1 MRPAGGG
8 AGLSAR
14 HRPRP
19 GAWRWRLR
27 WLRWLRSLPS
37 DPRLSRLPRVLAAL
51 LALLLGSCA
60 EPALHDVVVRGGAIY
75 DGGGGEPFRGDLAI
89 DGDRIVALHPADRG
103 REVRGRLEI
112 DASGLAVAPGF
123 VNMLSWATASLLVDG
138 RAQSDL
144 RQGVTLEVFGEG
156 WSMGPL
162 SEEMKREMVARQ
174 GDLRFDVEWTTLGEY
189 LEHLERRG
197 VAPNVASFVGATT
210 VRIHELGHEDRPPT
224 AAELERMRE
233 LVRRAMA
240 EGALGVGS
248 SLIYA
253 PAYYADTDE
262 LVALA
267 AAAGESGGSYISHIR
282 NEGEEL
288 LEAID
293 ELIEIAR
300 RAGVRAEIYHL
311 KASRPENWDKLGAAI
326 AKIEA
331 ARAEG
336 LDIGADVY
344 TYPASA
350 TGLNAVMPPWAQE
363 GGHDAWVARLRDPE
377 TRERIRA
384 EIDMISPEKILL
396 VGFKSERLKPLTG
409 KTLAEVAADRG
420 VSPEVAAMDL
430 VVEDDSRVGAVYFS
444 MAEDNVRRKV
454 ALPWVT
460 FGSDAGA
467 PATEGVFLESMSH
480 PRAYGN
486 IARLLGRYVRDEG
499 LVPLPEAIRR
509 LTSLPAENLKV
520 RERGRL
526 ASGYFADVV
535 VFDPGKI
542 ADHATFSEPHRY
554 STGVLHVLVNGVPVL
569 AEGEPTGATP
579 GRVVRGPGWRGA
591 ESARPVD

>member
-1 MRPAGGG
+1 MRRA
-8 AGLSAR
+8 L
-14 HRPRP
+14 
-19 GAWRWRLR
+19 
-27 WLRWLRSLPS
+27 
-37 DPRLSRLPRVLAAL
+37 LAAL
-51 LALLLGSCA
+51 LALGLTACA
-60 EPALHDVVVRGGAIY
+60 EPALHDVVVRGGTLY
-75 DGGGGEPFRGDLAI
+75 DGGGGEPYAGDLAI
-89 DGDRIVALHPADRG
+89 DGDRITALVPAG
-103 REVRGRLEI
+103 RRPGVRGRLEI
-112 DASGLAVAPGF
+112 DAAGLAVAPGF

-138 RAQSDL
+138 RAQSDV

-162 SEEMKREMVARQ
+162 TAEMKEEMVARQ

-210 VRIHELGHEDRPPT
+210 VRIHELGHADRAPS
-224 AAELERMRE
+224 AEELERMRD
-233 LVRRAMA
+233 LVRQAMA

-253 PAYYADTDE
+253 PAYYAGTDE

-267 AAAGESGGSYISHIR
+267 AAAGQSGGSYISHIR
-282 NEGEEL
+282 SEGEGL

-311 KASRPENWDKLGAAI
+311 KASRPENWDKLEAAI
-326 AKIEA
+326 AKVEA

-336 LDIGADVY
+336 LDVGADVY

-350 TGLNAVMPPWAQE
+350 TGLNAIMPPWAQE
-363 GGHDAWVARLRDPE
+363 GGHDAWVARLRDPA

-384 EIDMISPEKILL
+384 EIDMISADKILL

-409 KTLAEVAADRG
+409 RTLAEVAAERG

-444 MAEDNVRRKV
+444 MSEDNVRRKV

-467 PATEGVFLESMSH
+467 PSAEGVFLKSMSH

-486 IARLLGRYVRDEG
+486 FARLLGRYVREEK

-509 LTSLPAENLKV
+509 LTSLPAANLKIAD
-520 RERGRL
+520 RGRL
-526 ASGYFADVV
+526 APGYFADVV
-535 VFDPGKI
+535 VFDPATI
-542 ADHATFSEPHRY
+542 ADHATFAEPHRY
-554 STGVLHVLVNGVPVL
+554 STGVRHVLVNGVPVL
-569 AEGEPTGATP
+569 ADGEPTGATP
-579 GRVVRGPGWRGA
+579 GRVVRGPGFRG
-591 ESARPVD
+591 

>member
-1 MRPAGGG
+1 MRRA
-8 AGLSAR
+8 L
-14 HRPRP
+14 
-19 GAWRWRLR
+19 
-27 WLRWLRSLPS
+27 
-37 DPRLSRLPRVLAAL
+37 LAAL
-51 LALLLGSCA
+51 LALGLTACA
-60 EPALHDVVVRGGAIY
+60 EPALHDVVVRGGTLY
-75 DGGGGEPFRGDLAI
+75 DGGGGEPYAGDLAI
-89 DGDRIVALHPADRG
+89 DGDRITALVPAG
-103 REVRGRLEI
+103 RRPGVRGRLEI
-112 DASGLAVAPGF
+112 DAAGLAVAPGF

-138 RAQSDL
+138 RAQSDV

-162 SEEMKREMVARQ
+162 TAEMKEEMVARQ

-210 VRIHELGHEDRPPT
+210 VRIHELGHADRAPS
-224 AAELERMRE
+224 AEELERMRD
-233 LVRRAMA
+233 LVRQAMA

-253 PAYYADTDE
+253 PAYYAGTDE

-267 AAAGESGGSYISHIR
+267 AAAGQSGGSYISHIR
-282 NEGEEL
+282 SEGEGL

-311 KASRPENWDKLGAAI
+311 KASRPENWDKLEAAI
-326 AKIEA
+326 AKVEA

-336 LDIGADVY
+336 LDVGADVY

-350 TGLNAVMPPWAQE
+350 TGLNAIMPPWTQE
-363 GGHDAWVARLRDPE
+363 GGHDAWVARLRDPA

-384 EIDMISPEKILL
+384 EIDMISADKILL

-409 KTLAEVAADRG
+409 RTLAEVAAERG

-444 MAEDNVRRKV
+444 MSEDNVRRKV

-467 PATEGVFLESMSH
+467 PSAEGVFLKSMSH

-486 IARLLGRYVRDEG
+486 FARLLGRYVREEK

-509 LTSLPAENLKV
+509 LTSLPAANLKIAD
-520 RERGRL
+520 RGRL
-526 ASGYFADVV
+526 APGYFADVV
-535 VFDPGKI
+535 VFDPATI
-542 ADHATFSEPHRY
+542 ADHATFAEPHRY
-554 STGVLHVLVNGVPVL
+554 STGVRHVLVNGVPVL
-569 AEGEPTGATP
+569 ADGEPTGATP
-579 GRVVRGPGWRGA
+579 GRVVRGPGFRG
-591 ESARPVD
+591 

>member
-1 MRPAGGG
+1 MRRA
-8 AGLSAR
+8 L
-14 HRPRP
+14 
-19 GAWRWRLR
+19 
-27 WLRWLRSLPS
+27 
-37 DPRLSRLPRVLAAL
+37 LAAL
-51 LALLLGSCA
+51 LALGLTACA
-60 EPALHDVVVRGGAIY
+60 EPALHDVVVRGGTLY
-75 DGGGGEPFRGDLAI
+75 DGGGGEPYAGDLAI
-89 DGDRIVALHPADRG
+89 DGDRITALVPAARRSG
-103 REVRGRLEI
+103 VRGRLEI
-112 DASGLAVAPGF
+112 DAAGLAVAPGF

-138 RAQSDL
+138 RAQSDV

-162 SEEMKREMVARQ
+162 TAEMKEEMVARQ

-210 VRIHELGHEDRPPT
+210 VRIHELGHADRAPS
-224 AAELERMRE
+224 AEELERMRD
-233 LVRRAMA
+233 LVRQAMA

-253 PAYYADTDE
+253 PAYYAGTDE

-267 AAAGESGGSYISHIR
+267 AAAGQSGGSYISHIR
-282 NEGEEL
+282 SEGEGL

-311 KASRPENWDKLGAAI
+311 KASRPENWDKLEAAI
-326 AKIEA
+326 AKVEA

-336 LDIGADVY
+336 LDVGADVY

-350 TGLNAVMPPWAQE
+350 TGLNAIMPPWAQE
-363 GGHDAWVARLRDPE
+363 GGHDAWVARLRDPA

-384 EIDMISPEKILL
+384 EIDMISADKILL

-409 KTLAEVAADRG
+409 RTLAEVAAERG

-444 MAEDNVRRKV
+444 MSEDNVRRKV

-467 PATEGVFLESMSH
+467 PSAEGVFLKSMSH

-486 IARLLGRYVRDEG
+486 FARLLGRYVREEK

-509 LTSLPAENLKV
+509 LTSLPAANLKIAD
-520 RERGRL
+520 RGRL
-526 ASGYFADVV
+526 APGYFADVV
-535 VFDPGKI
+535 VFDPATI
-542 ADHATFSEPHRY
+542 ADHATFAEPHRY
-554 STGVLHVLVNGVPVL
+554 STGVRHVLVNGVPVL
-569 AEGEPTGATP
+569 ADGEPTGATP
-579 GRVVRGPGWRGA
+579 GRVVRGPGFRG
-591 ESARPVD
+591 

>member
-1 MRPAGGG
+1 MRRA
-8 AGLSAR
+8 L
-14 HRPRP
+14 
-19 GAWRWRLR
+19 
-27 WLRWLRSLPS
+27 
-37 DPRLSRLPRVLAAL
+37 LAAL
-51 LALLLGSCA
+51 LALGLTACA
-60 EPALHDVVVRGGAIY
+60 EPALHDVVVRGGTLY
-75 DGGGGEPFRGDLAI
+75 DGGGGEPYAGDLAI
-89 DGDRIVALHPADRG
+89 DGDRITALVPAG
-103 REVRGRLEI
+103 RRPGVRGRLEI
-112 DASGLAVAPGF
+112 DAAGLAVAPGF

-138 RAQSDL
+138 RAQSDV

-162 SEEMKREMVARQ
+162 TAEMKEEMVARQ

-210 VRIHELGHEDRPPT
+210 VRIHELGHADRAPS
-224 AAELERMRE
+224 AEELERMRD
-233 LVRRAMA
+233 LVRQAMA

-253 PAYYADTDE
+253 PAYYAGTDE

-267 AAAGESGGSYISHIR
+267 AAAGQSGGSYISHIR
-282 NEGEEL
+282 SEGEGL

-311 KASRPENWDKLGAAI
+311 KASRPENWDKLEAAI
-326 AKIEA
+326 AKVEA

-336 LDIGADVY
+336 LDVGADVY

-350 TGLNAVMPPWAQE
+350 TGLNAIMPPWTQE
-363 GGHDAWVARLRDPE
+363 GGHDAWVARLRDPA

-384 EIDMISPEKILL
+384 EIDMISADKILL

-409 KTLAEVAADRG
+409 RTLAEVAAERG

-444 MAEDNVRRKV
+444 MSEDNVRRKV

-467 PATEGVFLESMSH
+467 PSAEGVFLKSMSH

-486 IARLLGRYVRDEG
+486 FARLLGRYVREEK
-499 LVPLPEAIRR
+499 LVPLAEAIRR
-509 LTSLPAENLKV
+509 LTSLPAANLKIAD
-520 RERGRL
+520 RGRL
-526 ASGYFADVV
+526 APGYFADVV
-535 VFDPGKI
+535 VFDPATI
-542 ADHATFSEPHRY
+542 ADHATFAEPHRY
-554 STGVLHVLVNGVPVL
+554 STGVRHVLVNGVPVL
-569 AEGEPTGATP
+569 ADGEPTGATP
-579 GRVVRGPGWRGA
+579 GRVVRGPGFRG
-591 ESARPVD
+591 

>member
-1 MRPAGGG
+1 MRRA
-8 AGLSAR
+8 L
-14 HRPRP
+14 
-19 GAWRWRLR
+19 
-27 WLRWLRSLPS
+27 
-37 DPRLSRLPRVLAAL
+37 LAAL
-51 LALLLGSCA
+51 LALGLTACA
-60 EPALHDVVVRGGAIY
+60 EPALHDVVVRGGTLY
-75 DGGGGEPFRGDLAI
+75 DGGGGEPYAGDLAI
-89 DGDRIVALHPADRG
+89 DGDRITALVPAG
-103 REVRGRLEI
+103 RRPGVRGRLEI
-112 DASGLAVAPGF
+112 DAAGLAVAPGF

-138 RAQSDL
+138 RAQSDV

-162 SEEMKREMVARQ
+162 TAEMKEEMVARQ

-210 VRIHELGHEDRPPT
+210 VRIHELGHADRAPS
-224 AAELERMRE
+224 AEELERMRD
-233 LVRRAMA
+233 LVRQAMA

-253 PAYYADTDE
+253 PAYYAGTDE

-267 AAAGESGGSYISHIR
+267 AAAGQSGGSYISHIR
-282 NEGEEL
+282 SEGEGL

-311 KASRPENWDKLGAAI
+311 KASRPENWDKLEAAI
-326 AKIEA
+326 AKVEA

-336 LDIGADVY
+336 LDVGADVY

-350 TGLNAVMPPWAQE
+350 TGLNAIMPPWAQE
-363 GGHDAWVARLRDPE
+363 GGHDAWVARLRDPA

-384 EIDMISPEKILL
+384 EIDMISADKILL

-409 KTLAEVAADRG
+409 RTLAEVAAERG

-444 MAEDNVRRKV
+444 MSEDNVRRKV

-467 PATEGVFLESMSH
+467 PSAEGVFLKSMSH

-486 IARLLGRYVRDEG
+486 FARLLGRYVREEK
-499 LVPLPEAIRR
+499 LVPLAEAIRR
-509 LTSLPAENLKV
+509 LTSLPAANLKIAD
-520 RERGRL
+520 RGRL
-526 ASGYFADVV
+526 APGYFADVV
-535 VFDPGKI
+535 VFDPATI
-542 ADHATFSEPHRY
+542 ADHATFAEPHRY
-554 STGVLHVLVNGVPVL
+554 STGVRHVLVNGVPVL
-569 AEGEPTGATP
+569 ADGEPTGATP
-579 GRVVRGPGWRGA
+579 GRVVRGPGFRG
-591 ESARPVD
+591 

>member
-1 MRPAGGG
+1 MRRA
-8 AGLSAR
+8 L
-14 HRPRP
+14 
-19 GAWRWRLR
+19 
-27 WLRWLRSLPS
+27 
-37 DPRLSRLPRVLAAL
+37 LAAL
-51 LALLLGSCA
+51 LALGLTACA
-60 EPALHDVVVRGGAIY
+60 EPALHDVVVRGGTLY
-75 DGGGGEPFRGDLAI
+75 DGGGGGPYAGDLAI
-89 DGDRIVALHPADRG
+89 DGDRITALVPAG
-103 REVRGRLEI
+103 RRPGVRGRLEI
-112 DASGLAVAPGF
+112 DAAGLAVAPGF

-138 RAQSDL
+138 RAQSDV

-162 SEEMKREMVARQ
+162 TAEMNEEMVARQ

-197 VAPNVASFVGATT
+197 VAPNVASFLGATT
-210 VRIHELGHEDRPPT
+210 VRIHELGHADRAPS
-224 AAELERMRE
+224 AEELERMRD
-233 LVRRAMA
+233 LVRQAMA

-253 PAYYADTDE
+253 PAYYAGTDE

-267 AAAGESGGSYISHIR
+267 AAAGQSGGSYISHIR
-282 NEGEEL
+282 SEGEGL

-311 KASRPENWDKLGAAI
+311 KASRPENWDKLEAAI
-326 AKIEA
+326 AKVEA

-336 LDIGADVY
+336 LDVGADVY

-350 TGLNAVMPPWAQE
+350 TGLNAIMPPWAQE
-363 GGHDAWVARLRDPE
+363 GGHDAWVARLRDPA

-384 EIDMISPEKILL
+384 EIDMISADKILL

-409 KTLAEVAADRG
+409 RTLAEVAAERG

-444 MAEDNVRRKV
+444 MSEDNVRRKV

-467 PATEGVFLESMSH
+467 PSAEGVFLKSMSH

-486 IARLLGRYVRDEG
+486 FARLLGHYVREEK
-499 LVPLPEAIRR
+499 LVPLAEAIRR
-509 LTSLPAENLKV
+509 LTSLPAANLKIAD
-520 RERGRL
+520 RGRL
-526 ASGYFADVV
+526 APGYFADVV
-535 VFDPGKI
+535 VFDPATI
-542 ADHATFSEPHRY
+542 ADHATFAEPHRY
-554 STGVLHVLVNGVPVL
+554 STGVRHVLVNGVPVL
-569 AEGEPTGATP
+569 ADGEPTGATP
-579 GRVVRGPGWRGA
+579 GRVVRGPGFRG
-591 ESARPVD
+591 